1 MKKKQQ
7 NKDKDYKITFVKKLF
22 LVTSVRKTTNYLLL
36 AFLIMTLSTLLI
48 VSGFF
53 AEGYLWL
60 GVLLYIISLIIALA
74 IIIYGVNNV
83 WNDMFK

>member
-1 MKKKQQ
+1 MKKKQ
-7 NKDKDYKITFVKKLF
+7 NKDKDYKITFVQKLF